1 MGNEKLEKERRERD
15 DKDKKRKEKEKR
27 EVEQNILKQK
37 KEAEELEI
45 KERKSQ
51 ERKDNEKRALLEEE
65 TKKLPKEKTARE
77 VKSKKG
83 HVESEHSQEIM
94 KSEKDDHDL
103 GDMAEQK
110 LGILN
115 FDSQDA
121 PHMIE
126 KERIYDKECSSH
138 KDEVEL
144 PLEESAVQTM
154 RSPDPEA
161 LIQPTETKSHP
172 RDETK
177 QASNPFEGDESDFV
191 SAKDSSF
198 TLRPHLSQ
206 QTMDDTL
213 SITSLPT
220 DTQQQ
225 LIDDHAKEVS
235 TEDKTI
241 NHKSIDNI
249 NDSECKSQ
257 TFAQSLDVFN
267 ESNKLMPCAQ
277 PDDDAQ
283 NEILAEGAGNTAIK
297 KDANITYESK
307 NVCRD
312 DDRPKIDKKKEQNEA
327 KKRMKEEAKKKKM
340 EEKEKAK
347 LRNDE
352 RYHKQKDLKERW
364 NAPEMEEAKRAEIIL
379 EEKTKI
385 RIEVKETNRK
395 MKEDEKIKKLAEKEA
410 KRMMSENLA
419 RQQHEYKAKWYN
431 QDKEALLEKEGKE
444 KDANKRKQD
453 DKDMKKLIQ
462 TEKERKNKEETDR
475 LEAKDTEIMI
485 HQKELKSRWE
495 EYDEDKKFYKQ
506 AKVHDQITK
515 NKDALE
521 KK

>member
-1 MGNEKLEKERRERD
+1 MG
-15 DKDKKRKEKEKR
+15 
-27 EVEQNILKQK
+27 
-37 KEAEELEI
+37 
-45 KERKSQ
+45 
-51 ERKDNEKRALLEEE
+51 
-65 TKKLPKEKTARE
+65 
-77 VKSKKG
+77 
-83 HVESEHSQEIM
+83 
-94 KSEKDDHDL
+94 KSEKDDHNL

-138 KDEVEL
+138 KEEVEL
-144 PLEESAVQTM
+144 PLGEIVVQPM
-154 RSPDPEA
+154 SSLDQEA
-161 LIQPTETKSHP
+161 LIQPAETKRHP

-241 NHKSIDNI
+241 NHKSIDDI

-283 NEILAEGAGNTAIK
+283 NEILPEGADNTVIK

-312 DDRPKIDKKKEQNEA
+312 DDRPKIDKKKEQNEV

-347 LRNDE
+347 LRNDA
-352 RYHKQKDLKERW
+352 RYQKQKDLKERW
-364 NAPEMEEAKRAEIIL
+364 NALEMEEAKRAEMIL
-379 EEKTKI
+379 VEKTKI
-385 RIEVKETNRK
+385 RIEVKEENRK
-395 MKEDEKIKKLAEKEA
+395 MKEDEKIKKLAEKEE
-410 KRMMSENLA
+410 KRMMSEDLA
-419 RQQHEYKAKWYN
+419 QQQHEYKAKWYN

-444 KDANKRKQD
+444 KDADRRKQD

-495 EYDEDKKFYKQ
+495 EYDEDEKFYKQ

-515 NKDALE
+515 SKDALE
-521 KK
+521 KKKILKDDKKRKAVEEEEALQATKDRNKQIQNILKSKWEEQETKKDFDATPI

>member
-1 MGNEKLEKERRERD
+1 MG
-15 DKDKKRKEKEKR
+15 
-27 EVEQNILKQK
+27 
-37 KEAEELEI
+37 
-45 KERKSQ
+45 
-51 ERKDNEKRALLEEE
+51 
-65 TKKLPKEKTARE
+65 
-77 VKSKKG
+77 
-83 HVESEHSQEIM
+83 
-94 KSEKDDHDL
+94 KSEKDDHNL

-138 KDEVEL
+138 KEEVEL
-144 PLEESAVQTM
+144 PLGEIVVQPM
-154 RSPDPEA
+154 SSPDPEA
-161 LIQPTETKSHP
+161 LIQPAETKSHP

-241 NHKSIDNI
+241 IRKSIDNI

-283 NEILAEGAGNTAIK
+283 NEILAEGADNTGIK

-312 DDRPKIDKKKEQNEA
+312 DDRPKIDKKKEQNEV

-340 EEKEKAK
+340 EEK
-347 LRNDE
+347 
-352 RYHKQKDLKERW
+352 DLKERW
-364 NAPEMEEAKRAEIIL
+364 NALEMEEAKRAEMIL

-385 RIEVKETNRK
+385 RIE
-395 MKEDEKIKKLAEKEA
+395 
-410 KRMMSENLA
+410 
-419 RQQHEYKAKWYN
+419 
-431 QDKEALLEKEGKE
+431 
-444 KDANKRKQD
+444 
-453 DKDMKKLIQ
+453 
-462 TEKERKNKEETDR
+462 
-475 LEAKDTEIMI
+475 
-485 HQKELKSRWE
+485 
-495 EYDEDKKFYKQ
+495 
-506 AKVHDQITK
+506 
-515 NKDALE
+515 
-521 KK
+521 

>member
-144 PLEESAVQTM
+144 PLEESGVQTM
-154 RSPDPEA
+154 SSPDPEA

-191 SAKDSSF
+191 SAKDTSF

-220 DTQQQ
+220 DNQQQ

-241 NHKSIDNI
+241 IRKSIDNI

-257 TFAQSLDVFN
+257 KFDQSLDVFN
-267 ESNKLMPCAQ
+267 ESNKLMSCAQ
-277 PDDDAQ
+277 PDDYAQ
-283 NEILAEGAGNTAIK
+283 NEILAEGADNIGIK
-297 KDANITYESK
+297 EDANITYESK

-312 DDRPKIDKKKEQNEA
+312 DNRSKIDKKKEQDEVQ
-327 KKRMKEEAKKKKM
+327 KRMKEEAKKKKM

-352 RYHKQKDLKERW
+352 RYQKQKDLKERW
-364 NAPEMEEAKRAEIIL
+364 NALEMEEAQRAEMIL

-385 RIEVKETNRK
+385 RIEVKET
-395 MKEDEKIKKLAEKEA
+395 
-410 KRMMSENLA
+410 
-419 RQQHEYKAKWYN
+419 
-431 QDKEALLEKEGKE
+431 
-444 KDANKRKQD
+444 
-453 DKDMKKLIQ
+453 
-462 TEKERKNKEETDR
+462 
-475 LEAKDTEIMI
+475 
-485 HQKELKSRWE
+485 
-495 EYDEDKKFYKQ
+495 
-506 AKVHDQITK
+506 
-515 NKDALE
+515 
-521 KK
+521 